1 MIPTIN
7 FDHTD
12 ENGQDAWKIRADDR
26 PVGEVYVG
34 FDTDEEPAQPYIN
47 SISVV
52 EEYRH
57 QGIGKQV
64 VQLLAD
70 HYGSLTS
77 DPGGNTTS
85 EAHSMWR
92 SVPGARQIT
101 VSPYGKEIQ
110 IWKIGG
116 KLLEMSRT
124 SQPASNEQK
133 IRMRELLNRGYNHME
148 AAEMLG
154 LVYMPTGKLVQ
165 KQGTKKQAYISS
177 PNGELNITIVRNERP
192 EVTLTLDLGI
202 PNFTVFSLK
211 FPCVEDSP
219 QGMQEMVVE
228 GIRALLD
235 EVTSFML
242 SMNYDQEVAVKLY
255 AAVLQCF
262 KGMTNES
269 DAQSQFSDVSRDP
282 TIKTYEGTFKM
293 PIDFINQTQEKVVTG
308 GSGKNIRRSPAVR
321 HLELTTSRPEK
332 NDLGDVAR
340 IIRQYRNRSLKQ
352 QPKPLYVIVYDQAA
366 DQLGLCR
373 SVTLSRTSYSRC

>member
-7 FDHTD
+7 FDRTD
-12 ENGQDAWKIRADDR
+12 ENGQDAWEIRADDR

-154 LVYMPTGKLVQ
+154 LVYTPTGKLVQ

-177 PNGELNITIVRNERP
+177 PEGPEEPKWPVMVQKIVEQGGGIWKGLQELGDDRYAAMFNSPSSHSTLMLPIEGLTPEKVQEHIQKDTAKFGSWEHPEEAGSVEDRIADQMEKRSFSEEEVGDDWLEFSRNTDYEGDGTWIRVHYKDG
-192 EVTLTLDLGI
+192 EVTKVECWSGDRSGSPTTREGWDGLVS
-202 PNFTVFSLK
+202 FT
-211 FPCVEDSP
+211 
-219 QGMQEMVVE
+219 
-228 GIRALLD
+228 
-235 EVTSFML
+235 
-242 SMNYDQEVAVKLY
+242 N
-255 AAVLQCF
+255 
-262 KGMTNES
+262 
-269 DAQSQFSDVSRDP
+269 
-282 TIKTYEGTFKM
+282 TY
-293 PIDFINQTQEKVVTG
+293 
-308 GSGKNIRRSPAVR
+308 
-321 HLELTTSRPEK
+321 
-332 NDLGDVAR
+332 GD
-340 IIRQYRNRSLKQ
+340 
-352 QPKPLYVIVYDQAA
+352 
-366 DQLGLCR
+366 
-373 SVTLSRTSYSRC
+373 

>member
-7 FDHTD
+7 FDRTD
-12 ENGQDAWKIRADDR
+12 ENGQDAWEIRADDR

-154 LVYMPTGKLVQ
+154 LVYTPTGKLVQ
-165 KQGTKKQAYISS
+165 KQMQHTMS
-177 PNGELNITIVRNERP
+177 V
-192 EVTLTLDLGI
+192 
-202 PNFTVFSLK
+202 LK
-211 FPCVEDSP
+211 EA
-219 QGMQEMVVE
+219 G
-228 GIRALLD
+228 A
-235 EVTSFML
+235 
-242 SMNYDQEVAVKLY
+242 K
-255 AAVLQCF
+255 
-262 KGMTNES
+262 
-269 DAQSQFSDVSRDP
+269 
-282 TIKTYEGTFKM
+282 
-293 PIDFINQTQEKVVTG
+293 VTG
-308 GSGKNIRRSPAVR
+308 ATSKNFVL
-321 HLELTTSRPEK
+321 HTV
-332 NDLGDVAR
+332 VAEM
-340 IIRQYRNRSLKQ
+340 
-352 QPKPLYVIVYDQAA
+352 PKKEHPVQFTKAGA
-366 DQLGLCR
+366 
-373 SVTLSRTSYSRC
+373 